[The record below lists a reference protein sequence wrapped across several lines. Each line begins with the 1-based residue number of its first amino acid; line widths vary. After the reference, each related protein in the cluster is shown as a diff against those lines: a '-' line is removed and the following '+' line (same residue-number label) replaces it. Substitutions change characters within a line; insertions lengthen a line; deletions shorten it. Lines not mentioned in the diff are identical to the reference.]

1 MYFGSRCK
9 FLRPEKLQKFLA
21 NRGYGSRRQVEQ
33 WISDGRVRLNNSVA
47 KIGDRVS
54 INDSIFLDNKKVRSR
69 ELVETH
75 IIVYNKPEGLVS
87 TTKDTRGRPL
97 VFDNLPPLK
106 RGKWISVGRLD
117 INTSGLMLFTTNGE
131 LANRLMHPKYS
142 IDRKYLVRVYGK
154 VEKKNIEALKK
165 GILIGDEYS
174 RFKSIE
180 FKNEVLKD
188 QVRLNNWFQVT
199 LGSGKNRE
207 VRSLWESQGFEVS
220 RLKRISYGPVIL
232 PSFVRPGNY
241 SYLSEK
247 EVAQLANLVNLNIA
261 LRNDLTLQKKSQRNE
276 RRLRSKG
283 SKVKVR

>member
-1 MYFGSRCK
+1 MD
-9 FLRPEKLQKFLA
+9 EKLQKFLA
-21 NRGYGSRRQVEQ
+21 NRGYGSRRQIEQ

-241 SYLSEK
+241 TYLSEK

-261 LRNDLTLQKKSQRNE
+261 LRNDLNLQKKSQRNE

>member
-1 MYFGSRCK
+1 MD
-9 FLRPEKLQKFLA
+9 EKLQKFLA

-247 EVAQLANLVNLNIA
+247 EVAQLANLVNLDIA

>member
-1 MYFGSRCK
+1 MD
-9 FLRPEKLQKFLA
+9 EKLQKFLA
-21 NRGYGSRRQVEQ
+21 NRGYGSRRQIEQ

-174 RFKSIE
+174 RFKNIE
-180 FKNEVLKD
+180 YKNEVLKD

-241 SYLSEK
+241 TYLSEK
-247 EVAQLANLVNLNIA
+247 EVAQLTNLVNLNIA

>member
-1 MYFGSRCK
+1 MD
-9 FLRPEKLQKFLA
+9 EKLQKFLA
-21 NRGYGSRRQVEQ
+21 NRGYGSRRQIEQ

-220 RLKRISYGPVIL
+220 RLKRISYGPLIL

-241 SYLSEK
+241 TYLSEK
-247 EVAQLANLVNLNIA
+247 EVTQLANLVNLNIA

>member
-1 MYFGSRCK
+1 MD
-9 FLRPEKLQKFLA
+9 EKLQKFLA
-21 NRGYGSRRQVEQ
+21 NRGYGSRRQIEQ

-241 SYLSEK
+241 TYLSEK

-261 LRNDLTLQKKSQRNE
+261 LSNDLTLQKKSQRNE

>member
-1 MYFGSRCK
+1 MD
-9 FLRPEKLQKFLA
+9 EKLQKFLA

-241 SYLSEK
+241 TYLPEK

>member
-1 MYFGSRCK
+1 MD
-9 FLRPEKLQKFLA
+9 EKLQKFLA

-87 TTKDTRGRPL
+87 TTKDTGGRPL

-142 IDRKYLVRVYGK
+142 INRKYLVRVYGK

-174 RFKSIE
+174 RFKNIE
-180 FKNEVLKD
+180 YKNEVLKD

-283 SKVKVR
+283 SKVKVK

>member
-1 MYFGSRCK
+1 MD
-9 FLRPEKLQKFLA
+9 EKLQKFLA
-21 NRGYGSRRQVEQ
+21 NRGYGSRRQIEQ

-117 INTSGLMLFTTNGE
+117 INTSGLMLFSTNGE

-142 IDRKYLVRVYGK
+142 MDRKYLVRVYGK

-188 QVRLNNWFQVT
+188 QVRLYNWFQVT

-220 RLKRISYGPVIL
+220 RLKIISYGPVIL

-247 EVAQLANLVNLNIA
+247 EVAQQANLVNLNIA

>member
-1 MYFGSRCK
+1 MD
-9 FLRPEKLQKFLA
+9 EKLQKFLA

-33 WISDGRVRLNNSVA
+33 WISDGRLRLNNSVA

-261 LRNDLTLQKKSQRNE
+261 LRNDLTLQKKAQRNE

>member
-1 MYFGSRCK
+1 MD
-9 FLRPEKLQKFLA
+9 EKLQKFLA
-21 NRGYGSRRQVEQ
+21 NRGYGSRRQIEQ

-131 LANRLMHPKYS
+131 LANRLMHPRYS

-241 SYLSEK
+241 TYLSEK
-247 EVAQLANLVNLNIA
+247 EVAQLTNLVNLNIA

>member
-1 MYFGSRCK
+1 MD
-9 FLRPEKLQKFLA
+9 EKLQKFLA
-21 NRGYGSRRQVEQ
+21 NRGYGSRRQIEQ

-174 RFKSIE
+174 RFKNIE
-180 FKNEVLKD
+180 YKNEVLKD
-188 QVRLNNWFQVT
+188 QVRLNNWFEVT

>member
-1 MYFGSRCK
+1 MD
-9 FLRPEKLQKFLA
+9 EKLQKFLA
-21 NRGYGSRRQVEQ
+21 NRGYGSRRQIEQ
-33 WISDGRVRLNNSVA
+33 WISAGRVRLNNSVA

-174 RFKSIE
+174 RFKNIE
-180 FKNEVLKD
+180 YKNEVLKD

>member
-1 MYFGSRCK
+1 MD
-9 FLRPEKLQKFLA
+9 EKLQKFLA
-21 NRGYGSRRQVEQ
+21 NRGYGSRRQIEQ

-174 RFKSIE
+174 RFKNIE
-180 FKNEVLKD
+180 YKNEVLKD

-241 SYLSEK
+241 TYLSEK
-247 EVAQLANLVNLNIA
+247 EVAKLANLVNLNIA

>member
-1 MYFGSRCK
+1 MD
-9 FLRPEKLQKFLA
+9 EKLQKFLA
-21 NRGYGSRRQVEQ
+21 NRGYGSRRQIEQ

-117 INTSGLMLFTTNGE
+117 INTSGLMLFTSNGE

-174 RFKSIE
+174 RFKNIE
-180 FKNEVLKD
+180 YKNEVLKD

-220 RLKRISYGPVIL
+220 RLKRISYGSVIL

>member
-1 MYFGSRCK
+1 MD
-9 FLRPEKLQKFLA
+9 EKLQKFLA
-21 NRGYGSRRQVEQ
+21 NRGYGSRRQIEQ

-241 SYLSEK
+241 TYLSEK
-247 EVAQLANLVNLNIA
+247 EVAQLANLVNLNIT
-261 LRNDLTLQKKSQRNE
+261 LRNDLTLKKKSQRNE

>member
-1 MYFGSRCK
+1 MD
-9 FLRPEKLQKFLA
+9 EKLQKFLA
-21 NRGYGSRRQVEQ
+21 NRGYGSRRQIEQ

-54 INDSIFLDNKKVRSR
+54 IHDSIFLDNKKVRSR

-174 RFKSIE
+174 KFKSIE

-241 SYLSEK
+241 TYLSEK

>member
-1 MYFGSRCK
+1 MD
-9 FLRPEKLQKFLA
+9 EKLQKFLA

-69 ELVETH
+69 DLVETH

-174 RFKSIE
+174 RFKNIE
-180 FKNEVLKD
+180 YKNEVLKD

>member
-1 MYFGSRCK
+1 MD
-9 FLRPEKLQKFLA
+9 EKLQKFLA
-21 NRGYGSRRQVEQ
+21 NRGYGSRRQIEQ

-69 ELVETH
+69 DLVETH

-241 SYLSEK
+241 TYLSEK

>member
-1 MYFGSRCK
+1 MD
-9 FLRPEKLQKFLA
+9 EKLQKFLA

-180 FKNEVLKD
+180 FKNEVFKD

-241 SYLSEK
+241 TYLSEK

>member
-1 MYFGSRCK
+1 MD
-9 FLRPEKLQKFLA
+9 EKLQKFLA

-241 SYLSEK
+241 TYLSEK
-247 EVAQLANLVNLNIA
+247 EVAQLANLVNLNIDF
-261 LRNDLTLQKKSQRNE
+261 RNDITLQKKSQRNE

>member
-1 MYFGSRCK
+1 MD
-9 FLRPEKLQKFLA
+9 EKLQKFLA
-21 NRGYGSRRQVEQ
+21 NRGYGSRRQIEQ

-241 SYLSEK
+241 TYLSEK
-247 EVAQLANLVNLNIA
+247 EVAQLTNLVNLNID

>member
-1 MYFGSRCK
+1 MD
-9 FLRPEKLQKFLA
+9 EKLQKFLA

-180 FKNEVLKD
+180 FKNEVFKD

>member
-1 MYFGSRCK
+1 MD
-9 FLRPEKLQKFLA
+9 EKLQKFLA
-21 NRGYGSRRQVEQ
+21 NRGYGSRRQIEQ

-47 KIGDRVS
+47 KTGDRVS
-54 INDSIFLDNKKVRSR
+54 INDSIFLDNKKVQSR

-207 VRSLWESQGFEVS
+207 VRSLWESQGFDVS

-241 SYLSEK
+241 TYLSEK

>member
-1 MYFGSRCK
+1 MD
-9 FLRPEKLQKFLA
+9 EKLQKFLA
-21 NRGYGSRRQVEQ
+21 NRGYGSRRQIEQ

-54 INDSIFLDNKKVRSR
+54 INDSIFLDNKKVQSR

-75 IIVYNKPEGLVS
+75 IIVFNKPEGLVS

-154 VEKKNIEALKK
+154 VGKKNIEALKK

-241 SYLSEK
+241 TYLSEK
-247 EVAQLANLVNLNIA
+247 EVAQLANLVNLNVV

>member
-1 MYFGSRCK
+1 MD
-9 FLRPEKLQKFLA
+9 EKLQKFLA
-21 NRGYGSRRQVEQ
+21 NRGYGSRRQIEQ

-117 INTSGLMLFTTNGE
+117 INTSGLMLFTSNGE

-174 RFKSIE
+174 KFKNIE
-180 FKNEVLKD
+180 YKNEVLKD

-247 EVAQLANLVNLNIA
+247 EVAQLANLVNLSIA

-283 SKVKVR
+283 SKVKVDN

>member
-1 MYFGSRCK
+1 MD
-9 FLRPEKLQKFLA
+9 EKLQKFLA

-180 FKNEVLKD
+180 FKNEILKD

>member
-1 MYFGSRCK
+1 MD
-9 FLRPEKLQKFLA
+9 EKLQKFLA
-21 NRGYGSRRQVEQ
+21 NRGYGSRRQIEQ

-207 VRSLWESQGFEVS
+207 VRSLWESQGFDVS

-241 SYLSEK
+241 TYLSEK
-247 EVAQLANLVNLNIA
+247 EAAQLANLVNLNVA
-261 LRNDLTLQKKSQRNE
+261 LGNDLTLQKKSQRNE

>member
-1 MYFGSRCK
+1 MD
-9 FLRPEKLQKFLA
+9 EKLQKFLA
-21 NRGYGSRRQVEQ
+21 NRGYGSRRQIEQ

-131 LANRLMHPKYS
+131 LANRLMHPRYS

-188 QVRLNNWFQVT
+188 QARLNNWFQVT

-241 SYLSEK
+241 TLS
-247 EVAQLANLVNLNIA
+247 LIHI
-261 LRNDLTLQKKSQRNE
+261 
-276 RRLRSKG
+276 
-283 SKVKVR
+283 

>member
-1 MYFGSRCK
+1 MD
-9 FLRPEKLQKFLA
+9 EKLQKFLA
-21 NRGYGSRRQVEQ
+21 NRGYGSRRQIEQ

-247 EVAQLANLVNLNIA
+247 EVAQLANLLNLNIA

-283 SKVKVR
+283 SKLKVR

>member
-1 MYFGSRCK
+1 MD
-9 FLRPEKLQKFLA
+9 EKLQKFLA

-154 VEKKNIEALKK
+154 VEKKHIEALKK

-174 RFKSIE
+174 RFKNIE
-180 FKNEVLKD
+180 YKNEVLKD

>member
-1 MYFGSRCK
+1 MD
-9 FLRPEKLQKFLA
+9 EKLQKFLA
-21 NRGYGSRRQVEQ
+21 NRGYGSRRQIEQ

-174 RFKSIE
+174 RFKNIE
-180 FKNEVLKD
+180 YKNEVLKD

-207 VRSLWESQGFEVS
+207 VRSLWESQGFDVS

-241 SYLSEK
+241 TYLSEK

-261 LRNDLTLQKKSQRNE
+261 LSNDLTLQKKSQRNE

>member
-1 MYFGSRCK
+1 MD
-9 FLRPEKLQKFLA
+9 EKLQKFLA

-174 RFKSIE
+174 RFKKIE
-180 FKNEVLKD
+180 YKNEVLKD

-241 SYLSEK
+241 TYLSEK

>member
-1 MYFGSRCK
+1 MD
-9 FLRPEKLQKFLA
+9 EKLQKFLA
-21 NRGYGSRRQVEQ
+21 NRGYGSRRQIEQ

-174 RFKSIE
+174 RFKNIE
-180 FKNEVLKD
+180 YKNEVLKD

-247 EVAQLANLVNLNIA
+247 EVSQLANLVNLNIA

>member
-1 MYFGSRCK
+1 MD
-9 FLRPEKLQKFLA
+9 EKLQKFLA
-21 NRGYGSRRQVEQ
+21 NRGYGSRRQIEQ

-174 RFKSIE
+174 RFKNIE
-180 FKNEVLKD
+180 YKNEVLKD

-247 EVAQLANLVNLNIA
+247 EVAQLTNLVNLNIA

>member
-1 MYFGSRCK
+1 MD
-9 FLRPEKLQKFLA
+9 EKLQKFLA

-174 RFKSIE
+174 RFKNIE
-180 FKNEVLKD
+180 YKNEVLKD

-261 LRNDLTLQKKSQRNE
+261 SRNDLTLQKKSQRNE

>member
-1 MYFGSRCK
+1 MD
-9 FLRPEKLQKFLA
+9 EKLQKFLA

-54 INDSIFLDNKKVRSR
+54 INDSIFLDNKKVQSR

-174 RFKSIE
+174 RFKNIE
-180 FKNEVLKD
+180 YKNEVLKD

>member
-1 MYFGSRCK
+1 MD
-9 FLRPEKLQKFLA
+9 EKLQKFLA

-117 INTSGLMLFTTNGE
+117 INTSGLMLFTSNGE

-174 RFKSIE
+174 RFKNIE
-180 FKNEVLKD
+180 HKNEVLKD

>member
-1 MYFGSRCK
+1 MD
-9 FLRPEKLQKFLA
+9 EKLQKFLA
-21 NRGYGSRRQVEQ
+21 NRGYGSRRQIEQ

-54 INDSIFLDNKKVRSR
+54 INDSIFLDNKKVGSR

-75 IIVYNKPEGLVS
+75 IIVYNKPEGSVS

-199 LGSGKNRE
+199 LDSGKNRE

-220 RLKRISYGPVIL
+220 RLKRIGYGPVIL

-241 SYLSEK
+241 TYLSEK
-247 EVAQLANLVNLNIA
+247 EVAQLANLVNLNTTS
-261 LRNDLTLQKKSQRNE
+261 RNDLTLQKKSQRNE

>member
-1 MYFGSRCK
+1 MD
-9 FLRPEKLQKFLA
+9 EKLQKFLA

-174 RFKSIE
+174 RFKNIE
-180 FKNEVLKD
+180 YKNEVLKD

-207 VRSLWESQGFEVS
+207 VRSLWESQGYEVS